1 MNKRLKKGIAYILA
15 AITVFAAVSARPV
28 TVSAASVSDEAG
40 LVKLANSGGTAK
52 LIADISLSAMLV
64 IPEGKK
70 LTLDLNG
77 KTLNRGLTECIEDG
91 SAIYVEA
98 GATLIVKDTTN
109 TNAGIIT
116 GGAAFQGGGIRN
128 YGTVTLSGGRI
139 MENRADGHT
148 RYLED
153 GTVAV
158 DMTGGSVYDEGGG
171 IYNGA
176 GASLTLEG
184 GIITGN
190 SALYGGGVL
199 SVSGGTLIL
208 RNGSYTKLENGK
220 SVKVP
225 TSVTVT
231 GNQASDG
238 SGIYNAG
245 TLSVTGGAELSG
257 NRNNDDIYLGDGVKI
272 VCGELTS
279 LKPAGLRAYGNDP
292 APGWNGLLP
301 AADTKSKNIT
311 VTEGFGSNNPGKK
324 AEQYFFSADTSVL
337 IRLSAVENGEIELQ
351 KNPNTIMEV
360 YENGQLINIIEC
372 DTPSTA
378 WEQVPKYAKAN
389 PYYFL
394 DAQSRSNSSWAS
406 GRYPNWAT
414 SDFVDWY
421 DTMQGQIGLYDEET
435 YLSKDPYVWAG
446 YDIWEGYLKEDSQI
460 KIILGSDWV
469 LSDRLLVK
477 RFNNIILDLNGHTVR
492 RDGKKQK
499 YGGLGYLE
507 AFSKLTILDSNPNSA
522 GYNGIKGGVFADGNG
537 DDCGG
542 GFVLSDYAELD
553 MLGGTVYNCIT
564 DEHGGAVYT
573 NNPRAKIVLKNCTFD
588 SCRTKDSGD
597 DCHGGA
603 LYIRNTMQVTIENVT
618 FRNCYSEDDGGAIFM
633 ENRPG
638 IVRMTNVTFENN
650 EAKDRGG
657 AIRVGDIDNKKQFL
671 LECVN
676 CSFTGNKA
684 GQDGGAVYFTDND
697 DSVYKNPAIFRDC
710 SFTRNTGKNGSALK
724 LNDNSVLLTGCTIT
738 GNTASGKGAVYVDDG
753 WKLSVAG
760 KTVIKDNTN
769 QNVILDKDGDKT
781 RIYPAGLTEGAYIV
795 INSDSGDK
803 STLMMKDID
812 RRQLQYFHVESGNGT
827 LEYTKTGTREAGL
840 TMASLFGNG
849 SVWIVIGVAA
859 LAAAAAAVI
868 IVKKRKEGAKD
879 E

>member
-1 MNKRLKKGIAYILA
+1 MKKRLKNGIALA
-15 AITVFAAVSARPV
+15 LAVITALAVMTGRPV
-28 TVSAASVSDEAG
+28 KVSAAAVTTEAA
-40 LVKLANSGGTAK
+40 LVKLATSGGTAK
-52 LIADISLSAMLV
+52 MTADITLTAMLV
-64 IPEGKK
+64 VPEGKK
-70 LTLDLNG
+70 LTLDLSGN
-77 KTLNRGLTECIEDG
+77 TLDRGLTDCVEDG
-91 SAIYVEA
+91 SVIYVSP
-98 GATLIVKDTTN
+98 GATLILKDTTN
-109 TNAGIIT
+109 TNAGVIT
-116 GGAAFQGGGIRN
+116 GGAAVQGGCIRN
-128 YGTVTLSGGRI
+128 EGTTTVNGGRI
-139 MENRADGHT
+139 LGNRAS
-148 RYLED
+148 L
-153 GTVAV
+153 
-158 DMTGGSVYDEGGG
+158 EGGA
-171 IYNGA
+171 IYNGEN
-176 GASLTLEG
+176 ASLTLEG
-184 GIITGN
+184 SVISGN
-190 SALYGGGVL
+190 EAKTGGGVYSAAGAKL
-199 SVSGGTLIL
+199 AV
-208 RNGSYTKLENGK
+208 RNGSYSKLENGK
-220 SVKVP
+220 TVKAP
-225 TSVTVT
+225 TNVTVT
-231 GNQASDG
+231 ENKASQGSGVYCAGELSIAGSAEFSGNQ
-238 SGIYNAG
+238 
-245 TLSVTGGAELSG
+245 
-257 NRNNDDIYLGDGVKI
+257 NNDDIYLADGVKI
-272 VCGELTS
+272 VLGALS
-279 LKPAGLRAYGNDP
+279 YQKPAGLSTGSSA
-292 APGWNGLLP
+292 
-301 AADTKSKNIT
+301 KNT
-311 VTEGFGSNNPGKK
+311 VVTEGFGANNTGKL
-324 AEQYFFSADTSVL
+324 EQYFFSSDTSAYM
-337 IRLSAVENGEIELQ
+337 RLTSVENGEVELQ

-360 YENGQLINIIEC
+360 YEKGKLINIIEC

-378 WEQVPKYAKAN
+378 WEQIAKYAKAN

-421 DTMQGQIGLYDEET
+421 DTMQGQIGLYDVET

-446 YDIWEGYLKEDSQI
+446 YEIWEGYLKEDSQI

-522 GYNGIKGGVFADGNG
+522 GYKGIKGGVFADGNG

-588 SCRTKDSGD
+588 SCKTKDSGD

-603 LYIRNTMQVTIENVT
+603 LYIKNTMQVTIENVT

-638 IVRMTNVTFENN
+638 IVRMTNVKFENN

-676 CSFTGNKA
+676 CTFTGNKA

-710 SFTRNTGKNGSALK
+710 SFTKNTGKNGSALK
-724 LNDNSVLLTGCTIT
+724 LNDNSVLLASCTIT
-738 GNTASGKGAVYVDDG
+738 GNTATGKGAVYVDDG
-753 WKLSVAG
+753 WKLSVSG

-781 RIYPAGLTEGAYIV
+781 RIYPAGLTAGAYIV
-795 INSDSGDK
+795 INTDSSDK
-803 STLMMKDID
+803 STLMMKDVD
-812 RRQLQYFHVESGNGT
+812 KRQLQYFHVEAGNGT
-827 LEYTKTGTREAGL
+827 LEFTKTGTREQQL
-840 TMASLFGNG
+840 TLASLFGNG
-849 SVWIVIGVAA
+849 SIWILIGVAA
-859 LAAAAAAVI
+859 LAVIAAVI
-868 IVKKRKEGAKD
+868 IVIVKKKKEGAKD